1 MVKKI
6 LNMHINKLYVFPILH
21 ASFCIEALIA
31 YILNSLFSAPEKST
45 NITFMVND
53 KYFLNNSEFGDI
65 TLQWRPP
72 KHAGNGNDVSNYT
85 VLFQK
90 DVDKDKLHYL
100 RLLVPHRGVHIIP
113 GVRELPQDSLIIS

>member
-1 MVKKI
+1 MY
-6 LNMHINKLYVFPILH
+6 NT
-21 ASFCIEALIA
+21 
-31 YILNSLFSAPEKST
+31 LFSAPEKST
-45 NITFMVND
+45 NITFVVND

-113 GVRELPQDSLIIS
+113 GVCELSLDLLIIL